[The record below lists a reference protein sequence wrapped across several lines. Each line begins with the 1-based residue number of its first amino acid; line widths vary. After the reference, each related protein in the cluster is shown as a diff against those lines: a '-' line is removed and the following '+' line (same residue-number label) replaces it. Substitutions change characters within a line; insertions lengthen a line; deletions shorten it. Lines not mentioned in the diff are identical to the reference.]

1 MVIQI
6 VVTIGVLLFILPN
19 IYSSYKKNNL
29 TTFGALLWLFFW
41 LVGLVV
47 IWFPELIGLIGE
59 LMGVE
64 RSIDA
69 LIYLSVVYLLYV
81 SLRQKIQL
89 NEVNKEIT
97 MLSRKIAIKDVENE
111 EIT

>member
-19 IYSSYKKNNL
+19 IYTSYKKKSL
-29 TTFGALLWLFFW
+29 TRFGAVIWIFFW
-41 LVGLVV
+41 IVGLVI
-47 IWFPELIGLIGE
+47 IWFPELIGLIGK

-69 LIYLSVVYLLYV
+69 LVYISIVYLLYV
-81 SLRQKIQL
+81 SLRQKIRL

-97 MLSRKIAIKDVENE
+97 LLNRKIALKNKDKE
-111 EIT
+111 